1 MVPNTRA
8 AGRLSRKE
16 HETGGPAT
24 EVEGS
29 GPVLRQGCP
38 FNDVRQK
45 LRRVGLRPTRQRV
58 SLGWVLF
65 AKGDRHVS
73 AEMLFDEAMRE
84 RIPVSLATIYNTL
97 RQFTDAGLLR
107 ELAIDGSK
115 TYFDTA
121 SHEHH
126 HFVIEDENRVI
137 DIPARD
143 IDVATLPTP
152 PEGYEIAHVDVVVR
166 LRKVEG

>member
-1 MVPNTRA
+1 MVPNTTDA
-8 AGRLSRKE
+8 ARPSE
-16 HETGGPAT
+16 QTT
-24 EVEGS
+24 DEVPGAPS
-29 GPVLRQGCP
+29 RQGCP
-38 FNDVRQK
+38 FHDVRQR

-73 AEMLFDEAMRE
+73 AEMLYEEAMRE

-97 RQFTDAGLLR
+97 RQFTDAGMLR

-121 SHEHH
+121 VHDHH

-137 DIPARD
+137 DIPARE
-143 IDVATLPTP
+143 IAVSSLPAP

-166 LRKVEG
+166 LRKAGA